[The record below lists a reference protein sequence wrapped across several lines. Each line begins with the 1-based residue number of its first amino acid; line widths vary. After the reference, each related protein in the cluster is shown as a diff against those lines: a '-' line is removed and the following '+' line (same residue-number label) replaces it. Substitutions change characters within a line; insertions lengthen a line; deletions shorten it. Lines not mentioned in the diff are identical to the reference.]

1 VRIATGIVT
10 NRSIT
15 RTDMSPMR
23 TILIAM
29 SNKRVVLAVA
39 AAAFSVPVFRLKQ
52 AESLCG
58 YATTSAVGSAG
69 ARPLQPSRFGGD
81 PVVNRHAT
89 A

>member
-29 SNKRVVLAVA
+29 SNKLVVLAVA
-39 AAAFSVPVFRLKQ
+39 AAALQRTGVPL
-52 AESLCG
+52 E
-58 YATTSAVGSAG
+58 AG
-69 ARPLQPSRFGGD
+69 RVIVR
-81 PVVNRHAT
+81 VRYN
-89 A
+89 